1 MNAKPLVALAA
12 TLLLAACAHAP
23 PPAAVAPLPPPA
35 HNPLATWVPSP
46 NFEPRRPN
54 LIVLHAT
61 EQQSVAQ
68 SLDTLRTGNSGGP
81 VSSHYLVGDDGHVYQ
96 LVDDLDRAWHAG
108 PGHWGTITDVNN
120 ASIGIEIDN
129 DGEEPFTQAQVASVI
144 RLLGD
149 LTARLGIPREAVIAH
164 ADMAPTRKR
173 DPGMRFPWQQLAAAG
188 FGAWPR
194 GPMVE
199 PPPGFD
205 AWQALRLLGY
215 PLDQDDTPGKVA
227 TVRAFHRH
235 FRGDEG
241 GVLDAQDARILYAL
255 TRLPDPAG

>member
-23 PPAAVAPLPPPA
+23 S
-35 HNPLATWVPSP
+35 HNPMATWVPSP
-46 NFEPRRPN
+46 NFEPRRPI

-61 EQQSVAQ
+61 EQESVED
-68 SLDTLRTGNSGGP
+68 SLDTLRTANSGGP
-81 VSSHYLVGDDGHVYQ
+81 VSAHYLVGDDGRIYQ

-108 PGHWGTITDVNN
+108 PGRWGTITDVNN

-129 DGEEPFTQAQVASVI
+129 DGEEPFTPPQIAAVI

-149 LTARLGIPREAVIAH
+149 LTERLGIPPTAVIAH

-173 DPGMRFPWQQLAAAG
+173 DPGAKFPWKQLHDAG
-188 FGAWPR
+188 FGIWPE
-194 GPMVE
+194 GPLVD
-199 PPPGFD
+199 PPEGFD
-205 AWQALRLLGY
+205 PWLALRLIGY
-215 PLDQDDTPGKVA
+215 PLDRDDTPGHAA

-235 FRGDEG
+235 FRGTETDTLDDED
-241 GVLDAQDARILYAL
+241 LRILHAL
-255 TRLPDPAG
+255 IR